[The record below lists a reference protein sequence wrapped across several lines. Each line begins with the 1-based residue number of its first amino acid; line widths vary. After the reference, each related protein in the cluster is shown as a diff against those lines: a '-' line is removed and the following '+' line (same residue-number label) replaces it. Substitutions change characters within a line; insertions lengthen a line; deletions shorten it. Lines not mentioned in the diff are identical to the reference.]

1 LNFDEEVGM
10 ERGEEQQALI
20 SVINTLAGKFPGRS
34 RTDVEDAVC
43 EEYSVF
49 NAGPVRSL
57 VPILVERAA
66 TKRLE
71 GGLL

>member
-1 LNFDEEVGM
+1 M

-20 SVINTLAGKFPGRS
+20 SVINTIAGRFPGRS

-43 EEYSVF
+43 EEYSAF

>member
-1 LNFDEEVGM
+1 MDFDEEVGM
-10 ERGEEQQALI
+10 ERGEEQQALV

-34 RTDVEDAVC
+34 RTEVEDAVC